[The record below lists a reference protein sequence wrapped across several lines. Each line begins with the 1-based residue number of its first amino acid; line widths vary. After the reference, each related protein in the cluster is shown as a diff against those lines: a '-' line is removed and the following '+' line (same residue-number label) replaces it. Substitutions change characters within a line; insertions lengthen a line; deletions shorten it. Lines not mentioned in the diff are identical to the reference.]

1 MSNDDR
7 LLCAGAPVSAPII
20 ALRDST
26 AQHSTAQHSTA
37 QHSTA
42 QHSTAQ
48 HSTAQHS
55 TAQHS
60 TAQHSTAPHLHVLL
74 NPVQSH
80 LGCNE
85 VHDLIW
91 EHHDRKPQQVEQR
104 QGGKRH
110 RGSQR
115 IAKYGEGAK
124 RSKGY

>member
-1 MSNDDR
+1 MSDNDK
-7 LLCAGAPVSAPII
+7 LSCASAPVSTPII
-20 ALRDST
+20 DALQEPTDT

-42 QHSTAQ
+42 A
-48 HSTAQHS
+48 
-55 TAQHS
+55 
-60 TAQHSTAPHLHVLL
+60 HLHVLL

-85 VHDLIW
+85 IHDLIW
-91 EHHDRKPQQVEQR
+91 EHHDRKPQQVEQS
-104 QGGKRH
+104 QSGKRY

-124 RSKGY
+124 RSQGY